1 MSFAQTSL
9 FERQE
14 RGSKHPLEE
23 VSAKD
28 SYETPENES
37 INQRFTT
44 ETAIEI
50 GC

>member
-1 MSFAQTSL
+1 MSLAQTSL

-14 RGSKHPLEE
+14 RGSKQSLKE

-37 INQRFTT
+37 INQRITT
-44 ETAIEI
+44 DSAIEI